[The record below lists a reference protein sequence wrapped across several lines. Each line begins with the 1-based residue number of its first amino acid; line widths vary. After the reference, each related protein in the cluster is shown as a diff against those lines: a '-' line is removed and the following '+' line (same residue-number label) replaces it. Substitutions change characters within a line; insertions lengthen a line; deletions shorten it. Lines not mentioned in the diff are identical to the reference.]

1 MTLGESR
8 RKPLQKRS
16 IEKVRLI
23 LDAVERLVVVH
34 GTGVLTTTHVAEET
48 GFAVGTIY
56 QYFGNRSDLL
66 IAAHDRLLERLA
78 ADVAQEA
85 AQLDVL
91 DGGSVDKLIRLFVEN
106 ARKNRSYLSLLN
118 FSYLN
123 KTYRHTDVEADDF
136 IGDLVSLFVAARA
149 PDINP
154 TDLQITRTVT
164 VNILTILTNVLLF
177 EKDELLQE
185 LYLQEMVDH
194 CKLALDRATVDVA

>member
-177 EKDELLQE
+177 ETDELLQE